1 MRVYGFIPPHLTSHS
16 CSKDSY
22 CLVGLGYE
30 CQGHSAVVDM
40 EELQQVRQM
49 PAARLG
55 TMVDEKKGEND

>member
-1 MRVYGFIPPHLTSHS
+1 
-16 CSKDSY
+16 
-22 CLVGLGYE
+22 
-30 CQGHSAVVDM
+30 VDM